1 MKKIISALL
10 ICMLAA
16 VCLFTGCSKAKGLKV
31 KDSSGNDRVLVTDE
45 NGKPVYDEA
54 GNIVIV
60 DTDEKGKAKKDEN
73 GEQATN
79 AIALDYLLV
88 SGKNAYCRYFTFTQ
102 PSGYDMSAVGTAI
115 TLTKGDE
122 TIDIIYD
129 TEKSVDDKS
138 ADIGEV
144 ITSLK
149 AQGFNP
155 EVNDETKTLCGS
167 LDKRIEY
174 IRFLYYTCNSHR
186 KDYQRYYIIA
196 VTAHFRF
203 FLLLSHILSKTNTDS
218 TDSVSDKADTT
229 HTHGRISAGDSL
241 A

>member
-54 GNIVIV
+54 GNIVVV
-60 DTDEKGKAKKDEN
+60 DTDEKGNAKKDEN

-102 PSGYDMSAVGTAI
+102 PSGYDMSAVGSAI
-115 TLTKGDE
+115 TLTKGNE

-138 ADIGEV
+138 ADIARS
-144 ITSLK
+144 SLRSRSRASIPK
-149 AQGFNP
+149 STAKRRPSAVRTQ
-155 EVNDETKTLCGS
+155 S
-167 LDKRIEY
+167 LRRSRSPRTAKR
-174 IRFLYYTCNSHR
+174 RL
-186 KDYQRYYIIA
+186 
-196 VTAHFRF
+196 
-203 FLLLSHILSKTNTDS
+203 
-218 TDSVSDKADTT
+218 
-229 HTHGRISAGDSL
+229 
-241 A
+241 

>member
-1 MKKIISALL
+1 MKKIISSLL

-45 NGKPVYDEA
+45 NGKPIYDEA
-54 GNIVIV
+54 GNIVVV
-60 DTDEKGKAKKDEN
+60 DTDEKGNAKKDEN

-102 PSGYDMSAVGTAI
+102 PSGYDMSAVGSAI

-129 TEKSVDDKS
+129 TEKSIADKRS
-138 ADIGEV
+138 DLSEIIASIKE
-144 ITSLK
+144 
-149 AQGFNP
+149 QGYNP
-155 EVNDETKTLCGS
+155 EVKDETKTLCGQEAKVTEIKIS
-167 LDKRIEY
+167 SKDYEA
-174 IRFLYYTCNSHR
+174 FLVCALFEKDGVIYTCN
-186 KDYQRYYIIA
+186 YQSPKANASTGDFESIVNSIS
-196 VTAHFRF
+196 FR
-203 FLLLSHILSKTNTDS
+203 
-218 TDSVSDKADTT
+218 
-229 HTHGRISAGDSL
+229 
-241 A
+241 

>member
-54 GNIVIV
+54 GNIVVV
-60 DTDEKGKAKKDEN
+60 DTDEKGNAKKDEN

-102 PSGYDMSAVGTAI
+102 PSGYDMSAVGSAI

-129 TEKSVDDKS
+129 TEKSIDDKA
-138 ADIGEV
+138 ADVGEV

-155 EVNDETKTLCGS
+155 EVNDESMSVCGVDRKVKEIKVSAKRNEPEIVSALFEKNGVTYACTYKTSKAGANTGDFES
-167 LDKRIEY
+167 IV
-174 IRFLYYTCNSHR
+174 NS
-186 KDYQRYYIIA
+186 IS
-196 VTAHFRF
+196 FR
-203 FLLLSHILSKTNTDS
+203 
-218 TDSVSDKADTT
+218 
-229 HTHGRISAGDSL
+229 
-241 A
+241 

>member
-31 KDSSGNDRVLVTDE
+31 KDSSGNDRVLVT
-45 NGKPVYDEA
+45 
-54 GNIVIV
+54 
-60 DTDEKGKAKKDEN
+60 DEN

-115 TLTKGDE
+115 TLTKGNE

-155 EVNDETKTLCGS
+155 EVNDETKTLCGEDAKFTEIKVS
-167 LDKRIEY
+167 ANGKEAFIVSALFEKNGVT
-174 IRFLYYTCNSHR
+174 YTCTYKTSKAGANTGDFESIVNS
-186 KDYQRYYIIA
+186 IS
-196 VTAHFRF
+196 FR
-203 FLLLSHILSKTNTDS
+203 
-218 TDSVSDKADTT
+218 
-229 HTHGRISAGDSL
+229 
-241 A
+241 

>member
-31 KDSSGNDRVLVTDE
+31 KDSSGNDRVLVT
-45 NGKPVYDEA
+45 
-54 GNIVIV
+54 
-60 DTDEKGKAKKDEN
+60 DEN

-155 EVNDETKTLCGS
+155 EVNDETKTLCGEDAKFTEIKVS
-167 LDKRIEY
+167 ANGREAFMVSALFEKNGVTYACTYKTSKAGANTGDFESIV
-174 IRFLYYTCNSHR
+174 NS
-186 KDYQRYYIIA
+186 IS
-196 VTAHFRF
+196 FR
-203 FLLLSHILSKTNTDS
+203 
-218 TDSVSDKADTT
+218 
-229 HTHGRISAGDSL
+229 
-241 A
+241 

>member
-54 GNIVIV
+54 GNIVVV
-60 DTDEKGKAKKDEN
+60 DTDEKGNAKKDEN

-102 PSGYDMSAVGTAI
+102 PSGYDMSAVGSAI

-129 TEKSVDDKS
+129 TEKSIADKRS
-138 ADIGEV
+138 DLSEV
-144 ITSLK
+144 IASIK
-149 AQGFNP
+149 EQGYNP
-155 EVNDETKTLCGS
+155 EVKDETKTLCGQEAKVTEIKIS
-167 LDKRIEY
+167 SKDYEA
-174 IRFLYYTCNSHR
+174 FLVCALFEKDGVIYTCN
-186 KDYQRYYIIA
+186 YQSPKANSNTGDFESIVNSIS
-196 VTAHFRF
+196 FR
-203 FLLLSHILSKTNTDS
+203 
-218 TDSVSDKADTT
+218 
-229 HTHGRISAGDSL
+229 
-241 A
+241 

>member
-1 MKKIISALL
+1 MKKIISSLL

-45 NGKPVYDEA
+45 NG
-54 GNIVIV
+54 
-60 DTDEKGKAKKDEN
+60 
-73 GEQATN
+73 EQATN

-88 SGKNAYCRYFTFTQ
+88 SGKNVYCRYFTFTQ

-115 TLTKGDE
+115 TLTKGGE

-144 ITSLK
+144 ISSLK
-149 AQGFNP
+149 EQGFNP
-155 EVNDETKTLCGS
+155 EVNSETKTLCGQDAKFTEIKVS
-167 LDKRIEY
+167 ANGKEAFIVSALFERNGVTYACTYKTSKAGANTGDFESIV
-174 IRFLYYTCNSHR
+174 NS
-186 KDYQRYYIIA
+186 IS
-196 VTAHFRF
+196 FR
-203 FLLLSHILSKTNTDS
+203 
-218 TDSVSDKADTT
+218 
-229 HTHGRISAGDSL
+229 
-241 A
+241 

>member
-60 DTDEKGKAKKDEN
+60 DTDEKGK
-73 GEQATN
+73 
-79 AIALDYLLV
+79 
-88 SGKNAYCRYFTFTQ
+88 GKEGRKTASRQQTPSRSIIFSSPARTPTADIFTFTQ

-138 ADIGEV
+138 ADIGKV
-144 ITSLK
+144 ISSLK
-149 AQGFNP
+149 EQGFNP
-155 EVNDETKTLCGS
+155 EVNDETKTLCGEDAKFTEIKVS
-167 LDKRIEY
+167 ANGKR
-174 IRFLYYTCNSHR
+174 RS
-186 KDYQRYYIIA
+186 
-196 VTAHFRF
+196 
-203 FLLLSHILSKTNTDS
+203 
-218 TDSVSDKADTT
+218 
-229 HTHGRISAGDSL
+229 
-241 A
+241 

>member
-45 NGKPVYDEA
+45 NG
-54 GNIVIV
+54 
-60 DTDEKGKAKKDEN
+60 
-73 GEQATN
+73 EQATN

-102 PSGYDMSAVGTAI
+102 PSGYDMSAVGTSI

-129 TEKSVDDKS
+129 KDKSIDDKA
-138 ADIGEV
+138 ADVGEV
-144 ITSLK
+144 ISSLK
-149 AQGFNP
+149 EQGFNP
-155 EVNDETKTLCGS
+155 EVNDETKTLCGEDAKFTEIKVS
-167 LDKRIEY
+167 ANGKEAFIVSALFEKNGVTYACTYKTSKAGANTGDFESIV
-174 IRFLYYTCNSHR
+174 NS
-186 KDYQRYYIIA
+186 IS
-196 VTAHFRF
+196 FR
-203 FLLLSHILSKTNTDS
+203 
-218 TDSVSDKADTT
+218 
-229 HTHGRISAGDSL
+229 
-241 A
+241 

>member
-54 GNIVIV
+54 GNIVVV
-60 DTDEKGKAKKDEN
+60 DTDEKGNAKKDEN

-102 PSGYDMSAVGTAI
+102 PSGYDMSAVGSAI

-129 TEKSVDDKS
+129 TEKSIADKRS
-138 ADIGEV
+138 DLSEIIASIKE
-144 ITSLK
+144 
-149 AQGFNP
+149 QGYNP
-155 EVNDETKTLCGS
+155 EVKDETKTLCGQEAKVTEIKIS
-167 LDKRIEY
+167 SKDYEA
-174 IRFLYYTCNSHR
+174 FLVCALFEKDGVIYTCN
-186 KDYQRYYIIA
+186 YQSPKANANTGDFESIVNSIS
-196 VTAHFRF
+196 FR
-203 FLLLSHILSKTNTDS
+203 
-218 TDSVSDKADTT
+218 
-229 HTHGRISAGDSL
+229 
-241 A
+241 

>member
-45 NGKPVYDEA
+45 NG
-54 GNIVIV
+54 
-60 DTDEKGKAKKDEN
+60 
-73 GEQATN
+73 EQATN

-102 PSGYDMSAVGTAI
+102 PSGYDMSAVGSAI

-129 TEKSVDDKS
+129 KDKSIDDKA
-138 ADIGEV
+138 ADVGEV
-144 ITSLK
+144 ISSLK
-149 AQGFNP
+149 EQGFNP
-155 EVNDETKTLCGS
+155 EVNDETKTLCGEDAKFTEIKVS
-167 LDKRIEY
+167 ANGKEAFIVSALFEKNGVTYACTYKTSKAGANTGDFESIV
-174 IRFLYYTCNSHR
+174 NS
-186 KDYQRYYIIA
+186 IS
-196 VTAHFRF
+196 FR
-203 FLLLSHILSKTNTDS
+203 
-218 TDSVSDKADTT
+218 
-229 HTHGRISAGDSL
+229 
-241 A
+241 

>member
-45 NGKPVYDEA
+45 NGKPIYDEA
-54 GNIVIV
+54 GNIVVV
-60 DTDEKGKAKKDEN
+60 DTDEKGNAKKDEN

-102 PSGYDMSAVGTAI
+102 PSGYDMSAVGSAI

-129 TEKSVDDKS
+129 TEKSIADKRS
-138 ADIGEV
+138 DLSEIIASIKE
-144 ITSLK
+144 
-149 AQGFNP
+149 QGYNP
-155 EVNDETKTLCGS
+155 EVKDETKTLCGQEAKVTEIKIS
-167 LDKRIEY
+167 SKDYEA
-174 IRFLYYTCNSHR
+174 FLVCALFEKNGVIYTCN
-186 KDYQRYYIIA
+186 YQSPKANANTGDFESIVNSIS
-196 VTAHFRF
+196 FR
-203 FLLLSHILSKTNTDS
+203 
-218 TDSVSDKADTT
+218 
-229 HTHGRISAGDSL
+229 
-241 A
+241 

>member
-31 KDSSGNDRVLVTDE
+31 KDSSGNDRVLVT
-45 NGKPVYDEA
+45 
-54 GNIVIV
+54 
-60 DTDEKGKAKKDEN
+60 DEN

-115 TLTKGDE
+115 TLTKGNE

-155 EVNDETKTLCGS
+155 EVNDETKTLCGEDAKFTEIKVS
-167 LDKRIEY
+167 ANGKEAFMVSALFEKNGVTYACTYKTSKAGANTGDFESIV
-174 IRFLYYTCNSHR
+174 NS
-186 KDYQRYYIIA
+186 IS
-196 VTAHFRF
+196 FR
-203 FLLLSHILSKTNTDS
+203 
-218 TDSVSDKADTT
+218 
-229 HTHGRISAGDSL
+229 
-241 A
+241 

>member
-54 GNIVIV
+54 GNIVVV
-60 DTDEKGKAKKDEN
+60 DTDEKGNAKKDEN

-102 PSGYDMSAVGTAI
+102 PSGYDMSAVGSAI

-129 TEKSVDDKS
+129 TEKSIADKRS
-138 ADIGEV
+138 DLSEV
-144 ITSLK
+144 IASIK
-149 AQGFNP
+149 EQGYNP
-155 EVNDETKTLCGS
+155 EVKDETKTLCGQEAKVTEIKIS
-167 LDKRIEY
+167 SNDYEA
-174 IRFLYYTCNSHR
+174 FLVCALFEKDGVIYTCN
-186 KDYQRYYIIA
+186 YQSPKANANTGDFESIVNSIS
-196 VTAHFRF
+196 FR
-203 FLLLSHILSKTNTDS
+203 
-218 TDSVSDKADTT
+218 
-229 HTHGRISAGDSL
+229 
-241 A
+241 

>member
-79 AIALDYLLV
+79 AIALDYFF
-88 SGKNAYCRYFTFTQ
+88 SSPARTPT
-102 PSGYDMSAVGTAI
+102 
-115 TLTKGDE
+115 
-122 TIDIIYD
+122 
-129 TEKSVDDKS
+129 
-138 ADIGEV
+138 ADI
-144 ITSLK
+144 
-149 AQGFNP
+149 
-155 EVNDETKTLCGS
+155 
-167 LDKRIEY
+167 
-174 IRFLYYTCNSHR
+174 SHSPSPPATICR
-186 KDYQRYYIIA
+186 R
-196 VTAHFRF
+196 
-203 FLLLSHILSKTNTDS
+203 
-218 TDSVSDKADTT
+218 
-229 HTHGRISAGDSL
+229 SAPR
-241 A
+241 

>member
-31 KDSSGNDRVLVTDE
+31 KDRSGNDRVLVTDE

-54 GNIVIV
+54 GNIVVV
-60 DTDEKGKAKKDEN
+60 DTDEKGNAKKDEN

-102 PSGYDMSAVGTAI
+102 PSGYDMSAVGSAI

-129 TEKSVDDKS
+129 T
-138 ADIGEV
+138 
-144 ITSLK
+144 
-149 AQGFNP
+149 
-155 EVNDETKTLCGS
+155 
-167 LDKRIEY
+167 
-174 IRFLYYTCNSHR
+174 
-186 KDYQRYYIIA
+186 
-196 VTAHFRF
+196 
-203 FLLLSHILSKTNTDS
+203 
-218 TDSVSDKADTT
+218 
-229 HTHGRISAGDSL
+229 
-241 A
+241 

>member
-31 KDSSGNDRVLVTDE
+31 KDSSGNDRVLVT
-45 NGKPVYDEA
+45 
-54 GNIVIV
+54 
-60 DTDEKGKAKKDEN
+60 DEN

-144 ITSLK
+144 ISSLK

-155 EVNDETKTLCGS
+155 EVNDETKTLCGEDAKFTEIKVS
-167 LDKRIEY
+167 ANGKEAFMVSALFEKNGVTYACTYKTSKAGANTGDFESIV
-174 IRFLYYTCNSHR
+174 NS
-186 KDYQRYYIIA
+186 IS
-196 VTAHFRF
+196 FR
-203 FLLLSHILSKTNTDS
+203 
-218 TDSVSDKADTT
+218 
-229 HTHGRISAGDSL
+229 
-241 A
+241 

>member
-54 GNIVIV
+54 GNIVVV
-60 DTDEKGKAKKDEN
+60 DTDEKGNAKKDEN

-115 TLTKGDE
+115 TLTKGNE

-138 ADIGEV
+138 ADIARS
-144 ITSLK
+144 SLRSRSRASTPRSTAK
-149 AQGFNP
+149 RRPSAARTQ
-155 EVNDETKTLCGS
+155 S
-167 LDKRIEY
+167 LR
-174 IRFLYYTCNSHR
+174 R
-186 KDYQRYYIIA
+186 
-196 VTAHFRF
+196 
-203 FLLLSHILSKTNTDS
+203 
-218 TDSVSDKADTT
+218 
-229 HTHGRISAGDSL
+229 
-241 A
+241 

>member
-54 GNIVIV
+54 GNIVVV
-60 DTDEKGKAKKDEN
+60 DTDEKGNAKKDEN
-73 GEQATN
+73 GGQATN

-102 PSGYDMSAVGTAI
+102 PSGYDMSAVGSAI

-129 TEKSVDDKS
+129 TEKSIADKRS
-138 ADIGEV
+138 DLSEIIASIKE
-144 ITSLK
+144 
-149 AQGFNP
+149 QGYNP
-155 EVNDETKTLCGS
+155 EVKDETKALCGQEAKVTEIKIS
-167 LDKRIEY
+167 SKDYEA
-174 IRFLYYTCNSHR
+174 FLVCALFEKDGVIYTCN
-186 KDYQRYYIIA
+186 YQSPKANANTGDFESIVNSIS
-196 VTAHFRF
+196 FR
-203 FLLLSHILSKTNTDS
+203 
-218 TDSVSDKADTT
+218 
-229 HTHGRISAGDSL
+229 
-241 A
+241 

>member
-1 MKKIISALL
+1 M
-10 ICMLAA
+10 
-16 VCLFTGCSKAKGLKV
+16 
-31 KDSSGNDRVLVTDE
+31 LVTDE

-54 GNIVIV
+54 GNIVVV

-155 EVNDETKTLCGS
+155 EVNDETKTLCGEDAKFTEIKVS
-167 LDKRIEY
+167 ANGREAFMVSALFEKNGVTYACTYKTSKAGANTGDFESIV
-174 IRFLYYTCNSHR
+174 NS
-186 KDYQRYYIIA
+186 IS
-196 VTAHFRF
+196 FR
-203 FLLLSHILSKTNTDS
+203 
-218 TDSVSDKADTT
+218 
-229 HTHGRISAGDSL
+229 
-241 A
+241 

>member
-45 NGKPVYDEA
+45 NG
-54 GNIVIV
+54 
-60 DTDEKGKAKKDEN
+60 
-73 GEQATN
+73 EQATN

-102 PSGYDMSAVGTAI
+102 PSGYDMSAVGSAI
-115 TLTKGDE
+115 TLTKGNE

-144 ITSLK
+144 ISSLK
-149 AQGFNP
+149 EQGFNP
-155 EVNDETKTLCGS
+155 EVNDETKTLCGEDAKFTEIKVS
-167 LDKRIEY
+167 ANGKEAFIVSALFEKNGVTYACTYKTSKAGANTGDFESIV
-174 IRFLYYTCNSHR
+174 NS
-186 KDYQRYYIIA
+186 IS
-196 VTAHFRF
+196 FR
-203 FLLLSHILSKTNTDS
+203 
-218 TDSVSDKADTT
+218 
-229 HTHGRISAGDSL
+229 
-241 A
+241 